1 MTSRDRERLREY
13 VAEGF
18 TLQVACNRFPCIEVK
33 VLDLRPIVARLGAKA
48 TEGDLR
54 KRLGSARCGG
64 RDFQL
69 PALPPGFMRL

>member
-48 TEGDLR
+48 TVGI
-54 KRLGSARCGG
+54 
-64 RDFQL
+64 
-69 PALPPGFMRL
+69 